1 MDTRPRGR
9 PLHGSSAAPP
19 VSAPDVSPS
28 ADSAVEP
35 GTLYVVA
42 TPIGNLGDITH
53 RAITVLR
60 DASLVVAED
69 TRHSRTLLSHYGITT
84 PMSSYHEHNEAREAP
99 RLVAR
104 LAAGESIALVTDAGT
119 PLVSDPGA
127 RLVRA
132 AVDGGIPVV
141 PIPGASAL
149 LAALV
154 GAAIPAER
162 FTFVGFLARK
172 GRERDTELAS
182 IARSPYTVV
191 LYESPHRV
199 GATLGDLA
207 RAGCAER
214 DAVIARELTK
224 RYEEFRRGTVQSL
237 AAAIGD
243 SELRGEVVIVI
254 AGLPAPAQETSE
266 EMARAEAQRLL
277 ADGNSPR
284 TVVQQLSEALGVPR
298 NVAYRLAHER
308 PDGAAAEGGADD

>member
-1 MDTRPRGR
+1 
-9 PLHGSSAAPP
+9 

-132 AVDGGIPVV
+132 AVDAGIPVV

-154 GAAIPAER
+154 GSALPAER

-199 GATLGDLA
+199 GATLRDLA
-207 RAGCAER
+207 RAGCADR

-224 RYEEFRRGTVQSL
+224 RYEEFRRGTVQVL
-237 AAAIGD
+237 ADALGD
-243 SELRGEVVIVI
+243 VELRGEVVIAI
-254 AGLPAPAQETSE
+254 AGLPAAAEEMSE
-266 EMARAEAQRLL
+266 EAARAEAQRLL
-277 ADGNSPR
+277 AAGNSPR
-284 TVVQQLSEALGVPR
+284 TVVQQLSEGLGVPR

-308 PDGAAAEGGADD
+308 TEDEAAEGAADD

>member
-1 MDTRPRGR
+1 
-9 PLHGSSAAPP
+9 
-19 VSAPDVSPS
+19 VSPP
-28 ADSAVEP
+28 AAAEVEP

-42 TPIGNLGDITH
+42 TPIGNLGDITY
-53 RAITVLR
+53 RAIMVLR

-132 AVDGGIPVV
+132 AVDAGVPVV

-154 GAAIPAER
+154 GSALSAER
-162 FTFVGFLARK
+162 FTFIGFLARK

-199 GATLGDLA
+199 GATLRDLA

-214 DAVIARELTK
+214 HAVIARELTK
-224 RYEEFRRGTVQSL
+224 RYEEFRRGTVRSL
-237 AAAIGD
+237 ADALGD
-243 SELRGEVVIVI
+243 VDLRGEVAIVI
-254 AGLPAPAQETSE
+254 AGLPAAAEEMSE
-266 EMARAEAQRLL
+266 EAARAEAQRLL
-277 ADGNSPR
+277 AAGNSPR
-284 TVVQQLSEALGVPR
+284 TVVQQLSEGLGIPR
-298 NVAYRLAHER
+298 NVAYRLAHEPPER
-308 PDGAAAEGGADD
+308 SAAEDGADD

>member
-1 MDTRPRGR
+1 MV
-9 PLHGSSAAPP
+9 PP

-35 GTLYVVA
+35 GTLYIVA

-53 RAITVLR
+53 RAIMVLR

-84 PMSSYHEHNEAREAP
+84 PMSSYHEHNEAREAL

-127 RLVRA
+127 RLVRV
-132 AVDGGIPVV
+132 AVDAGIPVV

-154 GAAIPAER
+154 GSALPTER
-162 FTFVGFLARK
+162 FTFIGFLARK

-199 GATLGDLA
+199 GATLRDLA

-237 AAAIGD
+237 ADALGD
-243 SELRGEVVIVI
+243 TELRGEVVIVI
-254 AGLPAPAQETSE
+254 AGLPSAAE
-266 EMARAEAQRLL
+266 EMNEEAARAEAQRLL
-277 ADGNSPR
+277 AAGNSPR
-284 TVVQQLSEALGVPR
+284 TVVQQLSEGLGVPR

-308 PDGAAAEGGADD
+308 TEGEAAEGGADD

>member
-1 MDTRPRGR
+1 M
-9 PLHGSSAAPP
+9 PP
-19 VSAPDVSPS
+19 VSAPDVSPA
-28 ADSAVEP
+28 ADGAVEP

-53 RAITVLR
+53 RAVAVLR
-60 DASLVVAED
+60 DVSLVVAED
-69 TRHSRTLLSHYGITT
+69 TRHSRTLLAHYDINT

-127 RLVRA
+127 RLARA
-132 AVDGGIPVV
+132 AVDAGIPVV

-154 GAAIPAER
+154 GAALAAER
-162 FTFVGFLARK
+162 FTFIGFLARK
-172 GRERDTELAS
+172 GRERDAELAS

-199 GATLGDLA
+199 GATLRDLA

-224 RYEEFRRGTVQSL
+224 RYEEFRRGTVGSL
-237 AAAIGD
+237 ADALGD
-243 SELRGEVVIVI
+243 DELRGEVVIVI
-254 AGLPAPAQETSE
+254 AGAPEIEATVSE
-266 EMARAEAQRLL
+266 DSARAEAERLL
-277 ADGNSPR
+277 AAGNPSR
-284 TVVQQLSEALGVPR
+284 TVVRHLSEVLGIPR
-298 NVAYRLAHER
+298 NVAYRLVHER
-308 PDGAAAEGGADD
+308 PENTEAEDAAGD